1 MDSSHGLHLS
11 QLCPFLY
18 IFIFIYIFITYIPI
32 HITYSSLV
40 AISFGFMLQF
50 RTMIWDFSYFCYVIL
65 WSYIFTCRQCL
76 RPCYRLWNC
85 CVSLS
90 FNKILVFLIIAS
102 LTYRLL
108 KYSRG
113 FSRYNIAFNLQ
124 LNSGVVRGHLCNI
137 SILYLKK
144 YYFICVREPE
154 CAHATGVGGQ
164 RTTFGSWLS
173 LCTIW
178 IVGIQLRSSGSV
190 TNTFTHLAIF
200 SVSSVTMNVGKLHV
214 GCHMLSGK
222 LGFSFWRILFY

>member
-113 FSRYNIAFNLQ
+113 FSRYNIA
-124 LNSGVVRGHLCNI
+124 VRGHLCNI

-154 CAHATGVGGQ
+154 CAHATRVGGQ

-173 LCTIW
+173 LCAIW

-200 SVSSVTMNVGKLHV
+200 PVSSVTMNIDKLHV